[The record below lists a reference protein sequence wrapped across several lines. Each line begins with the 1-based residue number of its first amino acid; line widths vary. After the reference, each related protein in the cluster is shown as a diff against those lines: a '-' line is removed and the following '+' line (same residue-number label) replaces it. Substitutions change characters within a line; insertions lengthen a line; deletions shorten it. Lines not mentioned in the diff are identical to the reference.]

1 MRLIGLALTALALL
15 LVPAGAQAR
24 SRDRDHDKL
33 PDKWEKKFHI
43 STHSK
48 SGRRD
53 PDRDG
58 LNNRNEYRFKTNPRR
73 ADSDRDGVEDGQ
85 ERAGRIT
92 SFDAT
97 SGRLVIDLANG
108 ASVSGLVSSGTE
120 IECDDARAV
129 ASRDESSDPGDN
141 DDDRGDDHGDR
152 GENEPGD
159 DHGDRSENEAGD
171 DHGDGE
177 DSHCGAEALTAGT
190 LVKEAEAR
198 ATAGGLVFEEIEL
211 LR

>member
-1 MRLIGLALTALALL
+1 MRLIGLVLTALALL
-15 LVPAGAQAR
+15 LFPAGAQAK

-33 PDKWEKKFHI
+33 PDKWEKRFHI

-53 PDRDG
+53 MDHDG

-73 ADSDRDGVEDGQ
+73 ADSDRDGIEDGD

-92 SFDAT
+92 SFDAA

-108 ASVSGLVSSGTE
+108 TSVTGLVSSGTE
-120 IECDDARAV
+120 IECEHARAR
-129 ASRDESSDPGDN
+129 ASREGSSGSGRGDDDHGDDDRG

-152 GENEPGD
+152 EHEPGD
-159 DHGDRSENEAGD
+159 DHGDR
-171 DHGDGE
+171 E
-177 DSHCGAEALTAGT
+177 DERCGVGALTAGT

-198 ATAGGLVFEEIEL
+198 VTAGGLVFEEIEL